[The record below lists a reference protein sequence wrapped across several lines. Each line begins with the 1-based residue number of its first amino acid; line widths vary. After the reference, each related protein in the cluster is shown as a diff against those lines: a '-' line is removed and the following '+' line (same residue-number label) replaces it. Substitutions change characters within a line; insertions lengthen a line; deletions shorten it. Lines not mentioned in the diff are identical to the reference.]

1 MNRVCTVIVPVEP
14 NLQVSQAKRLSQA
27 LHNGQEN
34 QVPVWLQCVYVILL
48 CFFLVLMS

>member
-27 LHNGQEN
+27 LPQPNGQKN
-34 QVPVWLQCVYVILL
+34 KVPVWFQLVGYT
-48 CFFLVLMS
+48 FMHFLDPY